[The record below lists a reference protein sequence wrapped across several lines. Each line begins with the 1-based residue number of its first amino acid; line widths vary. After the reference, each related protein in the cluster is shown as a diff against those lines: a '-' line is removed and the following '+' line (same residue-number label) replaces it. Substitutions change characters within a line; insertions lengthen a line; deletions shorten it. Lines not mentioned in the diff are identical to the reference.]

1 MWLPPGR
8 DEFSGTLGLVKG
20 ICAFPPWL
28 ERFERGA
35 GGGRA
40 KVGGKLLDLVGRKS
54 AASAGFPFLL
64 EECLDRSPIEK
75 KIDSSSPA
83 TRTQHAKCAIHAHV
97 IFRDCCRRDQPA
109 EDFELSLDWSTD
121 RIHFVDYRF
130 MERLSFSHFPPPG
143 FRGAFQGSFITN
155 VIARQKPKSS
165 IFMEVGGIEPPSE
178 SSSQ

>member
-8 DEFSGTLGLVKG
+8 DELSGALGLVKG
-20 ICAFPPWL
+20 ICAFPPGL

-75 KIDSSSPA
+75 KVDSSSPT
-83 TRTQHAKCAIHAHV
+83 TRTQSAKRVIHAHV
-97 IFRDCCRRDQPA
+97 IFRD
-109 EDFELSLDWSTD
+109 
-121 RIHFVDYRF
+121 YR
-130 MERLSFSHFPPPG
+130 
-143 FRGAFQGSFITN
+143 
-155 VIARQKPKSS
+155 
-165 IFMEVGGIEPPSE
+165 
-178 SSSQ
+178 